1 MPYIFFFS
9 ASWLLAELLYERQ
22 MMTTR
27 VDQVESMRQQAEK
40 IFRAALKAVDPI
52 EAVFRY
58 VKRVDG
64 VLHVGERRFEFKD
77 YDRILVVGAGK
88 AGAPMARALEDLL
101 GDRISDGVIVVK
113 EGHGLPL
120 QHIRIHEAGHPVP
133 DQRGIRG
140 AEDILSLVSEA
151 GERDL
156 ILCVISG
163 GGSALLVAPAEGIS
177 LEDKQEVTRL
187 LLACGANIHEINTV
201 RKHLSRAKGGWLA
214 RFAHP
219 ATVVTLI
226 LSDVIGDDLN
236 VIGSGPTV
244 PDPSTF
250 ADAEGVFKKYDI
262 WGRAPASVKDRLQKG
277 LKGDI
282 QDTPKSGDMAF
293 QRCYAELVGTNI
305 QALMAASKE
314 AERQGYRPLILSST
328 VEGEAREVAKVLTA
342 IAKEVRSS
350 AHPIPVPACILCGG
364 ETTVTLQGDGKGG
377 RNQEFALAAALI
389 IDGMENVVVLSG
401 GTDGTDG
408 PTDAAGAIADGTTVA
423 RARAGGLVP
432 LNYLRRND
440 SYHFLQALGDL
451 IITGPTRT
459 NVMDVYMVLVGRTD
473 DR

>member
-1 MPYIFFFS
+1 
-9 ASWLLAELLYERQ
+9 
-22 MMTTR
+22 MTTQAEQR
-27 VDQVESMRQQAEK
+27 IPMRQKAEK

-58 VKRVDG
+58 VKMVDG
-64 VLHVGERRFEFKD
+64 ALQVGERRFEFKD

-113 EGHGLPL
+113 EGHSLPL
-120 QHIRIHEAGHPVP
+120 QYVRIHEAGHPVP
-133 DQRGIRG
+133 DERGIRG
-140 AEDILSLVSEA
+140 AEDILSLVSTA

-156 ILCVISG
+156 VLCVISG
-163 GGSALLVAPAEGIS
+163 GGSALLVAPAEGVS

-187 LLACGANIHEINTV
+187 LLACGADIHEINTV

-262 WGRAPASVKDRLQKG
+262 WQRVPSSVKERIQQG
-277 LKGDI
+277 LKGDL
-282 QDTPKSGDMAF
+282 QDTPKPGDIAF
-293 QRCYAELVGTNI
+293 QRCCSELVGTNI
-305 QALMAASKE
+305 QALIAASKE

-328 VEGEAREVAKVLTA
+328 VEGEAREVVKVLTA
-342 IAKEVRSS
+342 IAKEARSS
-350 AHPIPVPACILCGG
+350 QNPLPPPACILCGG

-377 RNQEFALAAALI
+377 RNQEFVLAAALI
-389 IDGMENVVVLSG
+389 IDGMENVVVLSA

-408 PTDAAGAIADGTTVA
+408 PTDAAGAIADGTTVT
-423 RARAGGLVP
+423 RARAKGLDP
-432 LNYLRRND
+432 LKYLRRND
-440 SYHFLQALGDL
+440 AYHFLQTLGDL
-451 IITGPTRT
+451 VITGPTRT
-459 NVMDVYMVLVGRTD
+459 NVMDVYMVLVGMSE

>member
-1 MPYIFFFS
+1 
-9 ASWLLAELLYERQ
+9 
-22 MMTTR
+22 MTTP
-27 VDQVESMRQQAEK
+27 VEQIITMRQQAEE

-58 VKRVDG
+58 VKLVDG
-64 VLHVGERRFEFKD
+64 VLQVGERRFEFKD

-88 AGAPMARALEDLL
+88 AGAPMVKALEDLL

-120 QHIRIHEAGHPVP
+120 QHVRTHEAGHPVP
-133 DQRGIRG
+133 DERGIRG
-140 AEDILSLVSEA
+140 AEDILSLVSAA

-156 ILCVISG
+156 VLCVISG
-163 GGSALLVAPAEGIS
+163 GGSALLVAPAEGVT

-187 LLACGANIHEINTV
+187 LLACGADIHDINTV

-214 RFAHP
+214 RCAHP

-250 ADAEGVFKKYDI
+250 ADARGVFKKFDI
-262 WGRAPASVKDRLQKG
+262 WERVPSSVKGRIQLG

-282 QDTPKSGDMAF
+282 QDTPKSGDVAF

-305 QALMAASKE
+305 QALIAAGKE
-314 AERQGYRPLILSST
+314 AERQGYRALILSST
-328 VEGEAREVAKVLTA
+328 VEGEAREVVKVLTA

-350 AHPIPVPACILCGG
+350 GNPLPPPACILWGG

-377 RNQEFALAAALI
+377 RNQEFALASALI
-389 IDGMENVVVLSG
+389 IDGQENVVVLSA

-408 PTDAAGAIADGTTVA
+408 PTDAAGAIADGTTVT
-423 RARAGGLVP
+423 RAKAKGLDP
-432 LNYLRRND
+432 LDYLRRND

-451 IITGPTRT
+451 VITGPTRT
-459 NVMDVYMVLVGRTD
+459 NVMDVYMVLVGKREGA
-473 DR
+473 